1 MRRLSTALIVLTVS
15 VAVAGCEQLA
25 ATTTQSSARPQVRVV
40 RVVDGDTIIV
50 RLAGKGER
58 VRYIGMDTP
67 ESVKPNSP
75 VECFGKAASAENERL
90 VGGRTVRLEFDVER
104 RDRYGRLLAYIRLAD
119 GSMVNELLLRR
130 GYAMTLTI
138 PPNVRYAERFVKA
151 QRAAR
156 AAGRGLWGRCR

>member
-1 MRRLSTALIVLTVS
+1 MRRLTTALIVLTVS
-15 VAVAGCEQLA
+15 VTVTGCEQLA
-25 ATTTQSSARPQVRVV
+25 ATTTPSSSRPQVRVV

-50 RLAGKGER
+50 RLAGSNER

-104 RDRYGRLLAYIRLAD
+104 RDRYGRLLAYIRRTD

-138 PPNVRYAERFVKA
+138 PPNVRYAERFLKA

-156 AAGRGLWGRCR
+156 EAGRGLWGRCR